1 MRGPRTAMKSGPH
14 LPQLEKAL
22 AWNEDPTQP
31 KKINKLK
38 KNEMQIKLQWATTT
52 ACQTGKDNK
61 AGKCGEVVR
70 VGRNSLCHTLIN
82 GGVSGYNFSEEQ

>member
-1 MRGPRTAMKSGPH
+1 
-14 LPQLEKAL
+14 
-22 AWNEDPTQP
+22 
-31 KKINKLK
+31 
-38 KNEMQIKLQWATTT
+38 MQIKLQWATTT